1 MKLLGAVLLLAA
13 NGFAGERAV
22 LSNGFVMRAD
32 RHEIAG
38 DQVKLYLNGGSIEL
52 SAAQIE
58 RFEAEPAPPEPP
70 AAVVQKPAPSAR
82 ELLAEAARRY
92 GLPAR
97 FLESVAKTESGF
109 RNDAVSP
116 KGAIGIM
123 QLMPETARKLGA
135 DPTDPWQNVDA
146 GTRFLRDLLLK
157 YQDDDYQ
164 VRKAL
169 AAYNAGPAAVDRY
182 NGVPPY
188 RETVQYVER
197 IIRQSGR
204 AVKLPSKR
212 VPSRE

>member
-1 MKLLGAVLLLAA
+1 MRMKLLGAVLLLAA

-38 DQVKLYLNGGSIEL
+38 DRVKLYLNGGSIEL

-70 AAVVQKPAPSAR
+70 AAVIQKPAPSAR

-197 IIRQSGR
+197 IIRQSGLR
-204 AVKLPSKR
+204 GQTS
-212 VPSRE
+212 E